1 MNNYL
6 LRRLLVS
13 LPTVIGITILIF
25 LVMRVLPGDPVS
37 VVFGQESFVTMSAA
51 DQERFRTDLGL
62 NKPLHQQ
69 YLDWMIAIAQGD
81 LGRSFWRND
90 TVADLLARRGPI
102 TVQIG
107 LMAIA
112 FSWLVG
118 IPVGIV
124 SATKRGSWQDHGVR
138 VFSTLFLAIP
148 SFWLGVA
155 VVLVGVLYF
164 SWRPPLEIAY
174 PWTDPIKNFQM
185 TIGPALALGVGAGA
199 YVARIT
205 RSSLLEILHADYV
218 RTARAKGAGERR
230 VIWGHVLVNAVL
242 PVLTLSGL
250 ILAGLLGGSVA
261 VETAFG
267 VPGLGT
273 ALVRAL
279 SDRDYMVVQN
289 LVLVYAVTFT
299 LVNLAVDLMYG
310 WLDPRIRY
318 DS

>member
-1 MNNYL
+1 MNLYL

-13 LPTVIGITILIF
+13 VPTIVGITILIF

-37 VVFGQESFVTMSAA
+37 VVFGQESFTNLSAA
-51 DQERFRTDLGL
+51 DQARFRADLGL
-62 NKPLHQQ
+62 DQPLHVQ
-69 YLDWMIAIAQGD
+69 YLEWMAAVVRGD

-90 TVADLLARRGPI
+90 TVADLLKRRGPI
-102 TVQIG
+102 TVQIA

-112 FSWLVG
+112 FSWLIG
-118 IPVGIV
+118 IPVGIL
-124 SATKRGSWQDHGVR
+124 SATRRGTWQDHLAR
-138 VFSTLFLAIP
+138 MFTTLFLAIP

-155 VVLVGVLYF
+155 VVLVGVIYF
-164 SWRPPLEIAY
+164 SWRPPLEIEY
-174 PWTDPIKNFQM
+174 LWTKPLDNLQM
-185 TIGPALALGVGAGA
+185 TIGPALALGAGAGA

-205 RSSLLEILHADYV
+205 RSSILELLHGDFV
-218 RTARAKGAGERR
+218 RTARSKGLAENR
-230 VIWGHVLVNAVL
+230 VIWRHVFINAVL
-242 PVLTLSGL
+242 PVVTLSGL

-279 SDRDYMVVQN
+279 ADRDYMVVQN
-289 LVLVYAVTFT
+289 LVLVYAIIFT
-299 LVNLAVDLMYG
+299 TVNLCVDLAYG

-318 DS
+318 E

>member
-13 LPTVIGITILIF
+13 IPTIIGITILIF

-37 VVFGQESFVTMSAA
+37 VVFGQESFASLSAA
-51 DQERFRTDLGL
+51 DQARFRADLGL
-62 NKPLHQQ
+62 DQPLHVQ
-69 YLDWMIAIAQGD
+69 YLEWMAAVARGD
-81 LGRSFWRND
+81 FGRSFWRND
-90 TVADLLARRGPI
+90 TVADLLRRRGPI
-102 TVQIG
+102 TVQIA
-107 LMAIA
+107 LMAIG

-118 IPVGIV
+118 IPIGIMG
-124 SATKRGSWQDHGVR
+124 ATRRGTWRDHWMR
-138 VFSTLFLAIP
+138 VLSTLFLAIP

-164 SWRPPLEIAY
+164 SWRPPIEAAY
-174 PWTDPIKNFQM
+174 LWTDPWRNLQM
-185 TIGPALALGVGAGA
+185 TIGPAIALGAGAGA

-205 RSSLLEILHADYV
+205 RSSVLEVLHSVYA
-218 RTARAKGAGERR
+218 RTARAKGIAEKR
-230 VIWGHVLVNAVL
+230 VIWRHVFVNALL
-242 PVLTLSGL
+242 PVITLSGL
-250 ILAGLLGGSVA
+250 VLAGLLGGSVA

-279 SDRDYMVVQN
+279 ADRDYMVVQN
-289 LVLVYAVTFT
+289 LVLMYAIIFT
-299 LVNLAVDLMYG
+299 AVNLFVDLAYG

-318 DS
+318 E

>member
-6 LRRLLVS
+6 LRRLIVTI
-13 LPTVIGITILIF
+13 PTIIGITMLIF
-25 LVMRVLPGDPVS
+25 LVMRILPGDPVS
-37 VVFGQESFVTMSAA
+37 VVFGQESFVTMSKT
-51 DQERFRTDLGL
+51 DQERFRSDLGL
-62 NKPLHQQ
+62 DKPLYAQ
-69 YLDWMIAIAQGD
+69 YLDWMAAIAQGD

-102 TVQIG
+102 TVQIAV
-107 LMAIA
+107 MAVA
-112 FSWLVG
+112 FSWVVG
-118 IPVGIV
+118 IPIGIM
-124 SATKRGSWQDHGVR
+124 SATRRGSWQDHVVR
-138 VFSTLFLAIP
+138 VLATLFLAIP

-164 SWRPPLEIAY
+164 SWRPPLEISY
-174 PWTDPIKNFQM
+174 LWTDPWKNLQM

-205 RSSLLEILHADYV
+205 RSSILELLHADFV
-218 RTARAKGAGERR
+218 RTARAKGVIERQ
-230 VIWGHVLVNAVL
+230 VIWRHVFINAVL

-279 SDRDYMVVQN
+279 ADRDYMVVQN
-289 LVLVYAVTFT
+289 LVLVYAVTFAV
-299 LVNLAVDLMYG
+299 VNLAVDLAYG

-318 DS
+318 D

>member
-6 LRRLLVS
+6 LRRVIVTI
-13 LPTVIGITILIF
+13 PTIVGITMLIF
-25 LVMRVLPGDPVS
+25 LVMRILPGDPVS
-37 VVFGQESFVTMSAA
+37 VVFGQESFVTMSKA
-51 DQERFRTDLGL
+51 DQERFRSDLGL
-62 NKPLHQQ
+62 DKPLYAQ
-69 YLDWMIAIAQGD
+69 YLDWMGAIATGD

-102 TVQIG
+102 TAQIAI
-107 LMAIA
+107 MAVV
-112 FSWLVG
+112 FSWVVG
-118 IPVGIV
+118 IPIGIM
-124 SATKRGSWQDHGVR
+124 SATRRGTWQDHVVR
-138 VFSTLFLAIP
+138 VLATLFLAIP

-155 VVLVGVLYF
+155 VVLVGILYF
-164 SWRPPLEIAY
+164 SWRPPLEISY
-174 PWTDPIKNFQM
+174 LWTDPWKNLQL
-185 TIGPALALGVGAGA
+185 TTGPALALGVGAGA

-205 RSSLLEILHADYV
+205 RSSILELLHADFV
-218 RTARAKGAGERR
+218 RTARAKGAIERQ
-230 VIWGHVLVNAVL
+230 VIWRHVFINAVL

-279 SDRDYMVVQN
+279 ADRDYMVVQN
-289 LVLVYAVTFT
+289 LVLVYAVIFAV
-299 LVNLAVDLMYG
+299 VNLAVDLAYG

-318 DS
+318 D